1 MYRGVSGWP
10 QEHKGPQV
18 WSLWIWELLSPIL
31 CARPSRMHVSWT
43 WQKVS
48 YGMPRLVSE
57 LQVAVGH
64 WSELCDDGASGE
76 VSSYNWGMVPCQF
89 SKQFSEC
96 RRLYFSVQAVLY
108 LWCFP
113 WPWAVSFHVGVAQE
127 AVQDPSLTVWRLSLV
142 CCPRDSRCLGFP
154 EIWSLSPQISKSF
167 GLCLVPFPWSLV

>member
-1 MYRGVSGWP
+1 
-10 QEHKGPQV
+10 
-18 WSLWIWELLSPIL
+18 
-31 CARPSRMHVSWT
+31 MHVSCT

-64 WSELCDDGASGE
+64 WSELCDDGTSGE
-76 VSSYNWGMVPCQF
+76 VSSCNWGMVPCQF

-127 AVQDPSLTVWRLSLV
+127 GVKDPPWQSEDCHWYSV
-142 CCPRDSRCLGFP
+142 P
-154 EIWSLSPQISKSF
+154 EILGALASLKSD
-167 GLCLVPFPWSLV
+167 LCLLKSVSPLDSVWFHFPKVCSRNYLPGSR